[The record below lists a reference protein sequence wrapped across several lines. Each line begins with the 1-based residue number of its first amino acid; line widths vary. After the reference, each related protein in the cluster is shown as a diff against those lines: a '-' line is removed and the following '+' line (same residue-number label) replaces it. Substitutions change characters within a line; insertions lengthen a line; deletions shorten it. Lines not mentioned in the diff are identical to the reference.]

1 MQDYLNVIKNHYADF
16 KGRARRREYW
26 MFTLI
31 NAIITFVLQIP
42 AQGALMGMAMQSDAS
57 GAPSA
62 GLTGIALISSILLLV
77 YTLAVLLPSIGVA
90 VRRMHDTGRS
100 GWLLLLGLIPF
111 IGWLILLYFY
121 VQDSQPGANKWGP
134 NPKGQGTNVPQNA
147 ATNW

>member
-42 AQGALMGMAMQSDAS
+42 AQGALMGMAMQSDTT

-62 GLTGIALISSILLLV
+62 GLTGIALISSILLFV
-77 YTLAVLLPSIGVA
+77 YGLAVLVPSLAVG